1 MGPRFSSQKRI
12 SPLSDSTTR
21 TIILAIVVLPLPL
34 SPTRPKH
41 CPRAT
46 EKVIRSTACT
56 LPRSVSKKPPF
67 NAYALHRFATASS
80 GAASA
85 MRALPVQMAAHLGA
99 VLQPLPNRRHLVANA
114 RHPLRTTGV
123 KAASG
128 RSRERFGHV
137 AAQHLERSCAITIHA
152 RDGTQERA
160 RIRMLG
166 EENRM

>member
-12 SPLSDSTTR
+12 SPLSGSTTR

-34 SPTRPKH
+34 SPTKPKH

-46 EKVIRSTACT
+46 EKVTRSTACT
-56 LPRSVSKKPPF
+56 LPLAVSKKPPF
-67 NAYALHRFATASS
+67 NAYDLLRLATASS
-80 GAASA
+80 GEVSA
-85 MRALPVQMAAHLGA
+85 MHALPVQMAAHLGA
-99 VLQPLPNRRHLVANA
+99 VLQALPNRRQLVAYA

-128 RSRERFGHV
+128 RSCERVGHV
-137 AAQHLERSCAITIHA
+137 AAQHLQRSCAIAIHA

-160 RIRMLG
+160 RIRM
-166 EENRM
+166 